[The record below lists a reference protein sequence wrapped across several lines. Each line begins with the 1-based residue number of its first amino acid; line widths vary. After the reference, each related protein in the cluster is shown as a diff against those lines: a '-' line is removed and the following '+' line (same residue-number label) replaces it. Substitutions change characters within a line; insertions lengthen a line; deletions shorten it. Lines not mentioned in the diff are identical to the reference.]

1 MNQAYPNLSD
11 EALSSLILKDDE
23 QAIAQLMKRYNSH
36 LFVYAFRLTE
46 NSSDAEDLVQIVWN
60 KLWFNSI
67 KIKNLRQWLF
77 RVLKNQYISDKRKK
91 EVDIIY
97 DNDLV
102 NRIGKNLKAKNVESD
117 LSVKMEW
124 IEKAMESLSEKQRI
138 IFSLHY
144 FDGMTYKEIATH
156 LDLGEG
162 EIRGLLYRTRN
173 NIRLSID
180 NRIKI
185 IPVDNEKR

>member
-1 MNQAYPNLSD
+1 M
-11 EALSSLILKDDE
+11 
-23 QAIAQLMKRYNSH
+23 
-36 LFVYAFRLTE
+36 TE

-67 KIKNLRQWLF
+67 KIKNLRPWLF

-102 NRIGKNLKAKNVESD
+102 NRIRNNLKAKDAESD

-124 IEKAMESLSEKQRI
+124 IEKAMESLSEKQKI

-144 FDGMTYKEIATH
+144 FDGMTYKEIAKH

-162 EIRGLLYRTRN
+162 EIRGMLYRTRN